1 LRSPFDG
8 NTGIWFTCS
17 VKATIEIP
25 DELYRQV
32 KAKSAL
38 EGKAVREVTE
48 ELFRRYVTQEDRG
61 EAGPERAPPPRKK
74 AGTPPPW
81 FGILRSYAA
90 NAAQHDMGAIRD
102 SIARGIATER
112 KQ

>member
-1 LRSPFDG
+1 
-8 NTGIWFTCS
+8 
-17 VKATIEIP
+17 VKATIEVP

-61 EAGPERAPPPRKK
+61 PNPERVAPARQKAGAPPH
-74 AGTPPPW
+74 W
-81 FGILRSYAA
+81 FGILRSYAT
-90 NAAQHDMGAIRD
+90 NATQHDVGAIRE

-112 KQ
+112 KP

>member
-1 LRSPFDG
+1 
-8 NTGIWFTCS
+8 

-48 ELFRRYVTQEDRG
+48 ELFLRYVRSEDL
-61 EAGPERAPPPRKK
+61 EPNPERAAPERQKV
-74 AGTPPPW
+74 GTRPPW
-81 FGILRSYAA
+81 FGILRSHAA
-90 NAAQHDMGAIRD
+90 NATEHDMGAIRD
-102 SIARGIATER
+102 SVARGIATER
-112 KQ
+112 KP

>member
-1 LRSPFDG
+1 
-8 NTGIWFTCS
+8 

-48 ELFRRYVTQEDRG
+48 ELFRSYVTQVDRG
-61 EAGPERAPPPRKK
+61 SNPERTATARQK
-74 AGTPPPW
+74 AGAPPPW
-81 FGILRSYAA
+81 FGILRSSAT
-90 NAAQHDMGAIRD
+90 NVKQHDMVAIRD
-102 SIARGIATER
+102 SVARGIATER
-112 KQ
+112 KP